1 MPKKI
6 LIPIDFK
13 VESLNTL
20 KIALNEITEEVEVVL
35 MYSEYLSDSII
46 ELLFY
51 SPDDKRKS
59 LNTLDFSEALSILTN
74 RFESTLIKVDIEFFH
89 GFNTKAFKNFAEG
102 NKIDCIYIPK
112 NYKLQLSKNGFDPIP
127 LIHKSTLIFHEVEYQ
142 ESTDFSLNDISNL
155 FN

>member
-20 KIALNEITEEVEVVL
+20 KIALNEIEEEVEVVL
-35 MYSEYLSDSII
+35 MYSEYLSDSIT

-51 SPDDKRKS
+51 SPDEKRKS
-59 LNTLDFSEALSILTN
+59 LNTPDFGESLSILKN

-89 GFNTKAFKNFAEG
+89 GFNAKAFKNFAEG
-102 NKIDCIYIPK
+102 KKVDCIYIPK

-127 LIHKSTLIFHEVEYQ
+127 LIQKSKLTFQEVECQ
-142 ESTDFSLNDISNL
+142 KSTDFSLNDISNL